1 VRPSSGRRRAA
12 GHGRHSGW
20 GTTKLAAGLGPEV
33 AHGPGR
39 DEAQGGGAQSREALA
54 PGCGEAHGGGVRA
67 KRRSCRGSGWRRAD
81 QGATRGRWK
90 AHKEYVFLTTPLLH
104 SPVKHT

>member
-54 PGCGEAHGGGVRA
+54 PGSRGGRAGAQGGGARTRA
-67 KRRSCRGSGWRRAD
+67 QREGD
-81 QGATRGRWK
+81 GR
-90 AHKEYVFLTTPLLH
+90 
-104 SPVKHT
+104 HTKNMFF